1 MGEETSA
8 DNEGAHFGYNG
19 FRGNPMNIYGL
30 QKVPPISL
38 LGTFRFV
45 LLFIVLLTLIGRLL
59 VLTEYAPEIRKGPI
73 VSSPGVA
80 VSARHLMV
88 HFFWNEM
95 WGENPP
101 RVFVT
106 VTRHGQIYVDGKI
119 VIPELLRDA
128 LRESQNR
135 SDIPSCIYLD
145 ADKSLP
151 YGEVQKVLKV
161 ANSLGFYHYQ
171 LVVRF

>member
-1 MGEETSA
+1 
-8 DNEGAHFGYNG
+8 
-19 FRGNPMNIYGL
+19 MNIYGL
-30 QKVPPISL
+30 QKAPPISF

-45 LLFIVLLTLIGRLL
+45 MLFIALLTLIGRLL
-59 VLTEYAPEIRKGPI
+59 VLTSYAPEIRRGPI
-73 VSSPGVA
+73 VASPRVA
-80 VSARHLMV
+80 VSAPHLMV

-95 WGENPP
+95 WAENPP

-106 VTRHGQIYVDGKI
+106 VAKNGQIYVDGKI

-135 SDIPSCIYLD
+135 SDIPSFIYLD

-151 YGEVQKVLKV
+151 YGEVQKVFKV
-161 ANSLGFYHYQ
+161 ANSLGFYHYR